1 MQRPEKEHSMPEPK
15 APEAS
20 PLRAYLDEMI
30 VAADGEV
37 MSRGEAFNRGWRA
50 WRQELQGD
58 SAPDARKRGPTGAHE
73 ALLAHPRLDPPGDRI
88 LPTIS

>member
-1 MQRPEKEHSMPEPK
+1 MTDTKPPGT
-15 APEAS
+15 S

-30 VAADGEV
+30 VATDGEV
-37 MSRGEAFNRGWRA
+37 MTRSEAFNRGWRA
-50 WRQELQGD
+50 WRKELQGD

-88 LPTIS
+88 LPTIG